1 MGYRYV
7 YESVHSSVALR
18 SVKGKERKK
27 TGGFIGTEGVL
38 KHIQEGPPRRRVGL
52 IVEGAPA
59 RRKSYHQ
66 NSSFLPSLIHPLD
79 GAQILESPTLS
90 EAIGTFLAISSSL
103 VYLFIR
109 TLTLLP

>member
-59 RRKSYHQ
+59 RRKSCLR
-66 NSSFLPSLIHPLD
+66 NSFLFTFANPPLRRRTDSRVADIVRGNRYVFGYFLIP
-79 GAQILESPTLS
+79 
-90 EAIGTFLAISSSL
+90 
-103 VYLFIR
+103 
-109 TLTLLP
+109 